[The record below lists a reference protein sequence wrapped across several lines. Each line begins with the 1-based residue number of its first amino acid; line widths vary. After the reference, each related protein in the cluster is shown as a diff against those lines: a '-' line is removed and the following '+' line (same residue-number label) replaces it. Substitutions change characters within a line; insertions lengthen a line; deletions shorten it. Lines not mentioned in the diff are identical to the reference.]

1 MNMVE
6 DFVNKFNLNITYS
19 LLTKFSFTGNKL
31 FYMTR
36 K

>member
-19 LLTKFSFTGNKL
+19 LLIKFSFTGNKL